1 MSAMKPHLTTA
12 SDPLHHARAVLELRS
27 VLARLQLAAIQLQWG
42 ISELAAGHLSQA
54 GAHMVLDEALAE
66 LSGWAP

>member
-1 MSAMKPHLTTA
+1 MSLVNLTTPG
-12 SDPLHHARAVLELRS
+12 DPLHHARAMLELRS
-27 VLARLQLAAIQLQWG
+27 VLARLQLAGIQLQWA
-42 ISELAAGHLSQA
+42 INELAAGHLSQA